1 VGADPHTP
9 NYQIVRF
16 LYINPT
22 KTGTPIKAMMTPTGI
37 QAVPSMIRDMAS
49 ATSKAMAPIGIE
61 SAYVVRISHRY
72 IDRMRLGT
80 TSPTK
85 LIGPHC
91 ETTSAAATE
100 AATTTKYLTRDTST
114 PRDCASSESTA
125 RRR

>member
-1 VGADPHTP
+1 M
-9 NYQIVRF
+9 RF

-91 ETTSAAATE
+91 DDDEIPHARYVDAARLREFRIDGDQIEWCGIA
-100 AATTTKYLTRDTST
+100 
-114 PRDCASSESTA
+114 P
-125 RRR
+125 